1 MRAESVR
8 EFVSGGDTEA
18 CGAERAAGPR
28 PAVAWLTVALLVA
41 APLLGACASSPEPL
55 RDSPVVVEADDDAID
70 EALAAGVDSA
80 GLEAAARDADQAV
93 ETLDEM
99 TRREF
104 YAMFGSDPLGLSER
118 PVNAARYEIPLET
131 NEHVERWIEY
141 FTEGDGRVRFQLYL
155 ERAGRYEAMIR
166 ERARAAGLP
175 EDLLYLA
182 LIESGMNPN
191 AYSRARAVGLW
202 QFIASTGRAYGLDVD
217 YWLDERRDPFLATD
231 AAIAHLAD
239 LHERFGS
246 WYLAAAAYNAGA
258 GRVSR
263 GIRRV
268 GSEDF
273 WDLADARVLRR
284 ETRNYVPKLLAAA
297 TIARN
302 LERYGFDDVTPMP
315 PLEFDV
321 VQVPDATS
329 FDVLAEAAGTTEE
342 IIEELNPQF
351 VRNVTPPSRTVE
363 LRVPAG
369 ASARF
374 TTAYARIPPDQRITW
389 IEHRVTRGQTLGAI
403 ARRYGTSVASIRAA
417 NNYVNPRRLQIGQR
431 LVVPRSRGASGA
443 ASGSGASARATLA
456 EGPVTVTVRRGDTLW
471 AIARRYGTSTGDLMA
486 ANGLSS
492 AVIHP
497 GDRITVRR

>member
-1 MRAESVR
+1 MRVDIVR
-8 EFVSGGDTEA
+8 GSAPGRDDVGR
-18 CGAERAAGPR
+18 GAPAATPSRTG
-28 PAVAWLTVALLVA
+28 AAWLSAAVLVA
-41 APLLGACASSPEPL
+41 APLFGACASSPEPL
-55 RDSPVVVEADDDAID
+55 QDSPVVAAADDAAIA
-70 EALAAGVDSA
+70 EAVAAGVDSA
-80 GLEAAARDADQAV
+80 GVEAAAREADEAV
-93 ETLDEM
+93 GTLDEA

-104 YAMFGSDPLGLSER
+104 YALFGADPLGLSER
-118 PVNAARYEIPLET
+118 PVNAARYEIPLEM

-155 ERAGRYEAMIR
+155 ERAGKYEAMIR
-166 ERARAAGLP
+166 ERVRAAELP

-217 YWLDERRDPFLATD
+217 FWLDERRDPFLATD
-231 AAIAHLAD
+231 AAIAHLGD

-273 WDLADARVLRR
+273 WELANARVLRR

-297 TIARN
+297 TIAKN

-329 FDVLAEAAGTTEE
+329 FDVLAEAAGATEE
-342 IIEELNPQF
+342 MIEELNPQF
-351 VRNVTPPSRTVE
+351 VRNVTPPGRTVE
-363 LRVPAG
+363 LRVPVG
-369 ASARF
+369 TSARF
-374 TTAYARIPPDQRITW
+374 TTAYAQIPADQRVTW
-389 IEHRVTRGQTLGAI
+389 LEHRVTRGQTLGAI
-403 ARRYGTSVASIRAA
+403 ARRYGTSVASIRAS
-417 NNYVNPRRLQIGQR
+417 NGYINPQRLQIGQR
-431 LVVPRSRGASGA
+431 LVIPRSRGSRGA
-443 ASGSGASARATLA
+443 AAAGTSAQATLA

-471 AIARRYGTSTGDLMA
+471 AIGRRYGTSTGELMA

-492 AVIHP
+492 PVIHP